1 MERNTV
7 QRKQILEVL
16 SNTKSHPTMKELCEL
31 VNSKY
36 PNIGQ
41 ATIYRTVNKLVADN
55 KISRLACPD
64 GLHYDFYKDHYH
76 FYCLKCAKIIDLYLD
91 KKLIANL
98 LSDLDLNIFKINFV
112 LEGLCPNCSSEVEDG
127 IKKCCEDR

>member
-16 SNTKSHPTMKELCEL
+16 SNIKSHPTMKELCEF

-41 ATIYRTVNKLVADN
+41 ATIYRTINKLVVDN
-55 KISRLACPD
+55 KIVRLACSD
-64 GLHYDFYKDHYH
+64 GFHYDFYKGHYH
-76 FYCLKCAKIIDLYLD
+76 FYCLNCGKIIDLSLD
-91 KKLIANL
+91 KKLIVNL
-98 LSDLDLNIFKINFV
+98 LSDLNLNVFKINLV
-112 LEGLCPNCSSEVEDG
+112 LEGLCPNCSSEVKDG
-127 IKKCCEDR
+127 IEKCDKDR